1 MTNIKLI
8 ATDLDDT
15 LLRRDKT
22 VSDYTAGI
30 FRRLRER
37 GILAAFA
44 TARSLPMVTEYSGPL
59 GVDNMIL
66 GNGGEI
72 FAGGE
77 LIRDFFPP
85 RGIVLTLIEELAANP
100 AVYRLGVRTKRAFYT
115 TNRESPDPSKIIW
128 DFSEPIT
135 EPILRFSFRSGDASV
150 AQSIQARFPELKVHR
165 FANEDLCDI
174 GASGASK
181 AAGVRILAEHFNISM
196 SEIAAFGDNYNDVEM
211 LRECGVGIAV
221 ENAGDECKQAA
232 DHICADCDSDGVVRW
247 IEENLL

>member
-8 ATDLDDT
+8 VTDLDDT

-22 VSDYTAGI
+22 VSDHTAGI
-30 FRRLRER
+30 FGRLRER
-37 GILAAFA
+37 GIMAAFA
-44 TARSLPMVTEYSGPL
+44 TARSLLRVTEYGELL
-59 GVDNMIL
+59 GIDNMIL
-66 GNGGEI
+66 DNGAEI
-72 FAGGE
+72 FADGE

-85 RGIVLTLIEELAANP
+85 RDIVLRLIQELAADP
-100 AVYRLGVRTKRAFYT
+100 AVYRIGVRTKRAFYT

-135 EPILRFSFRSGDASV
+135 EPILRFSFRSGDASI
-150 AQSIQARFPELKVHR
+150 AQSIQERFLELKVHR
-165 FANEDLCDI
+165 FANEDLCDV

-211 LRECGVGIAV
+211 LRECGVSIAV
-221 ENAGDECKQAA
+221 ENAADECKQAA
-232 DHICADCDSDGVVRW
+232 NHACADCDSDGVARW